1 MDWDLWM
8 DRAPMIPCASVDQAG
23 PLPTFLEP
31 DFRVLEWQNF
41 LKNPEIPTLTVLRP
55 PPGMLQ
61 RAMSVWGR
69 WLLLLAAVLTLA
81 LWVRRR
87 DPRSAVAASV
97 LLALFAGGFWWS
109 RDAALSDERAG
120 EVVGGLLHNVYRAF
134 DFRDEERIYD
144 LLAQSASGD
153 LLEQIYLETRRGL
166 ELQGQGG
173 ARARVKE
180 VEVTDLSARSAE
192 GGAFDA
198 TTTWNVGGSVGHW
211 GHVHQRRNR
220 YRAELRV
227 APLDGAW
234 KLVDLQVL
242 EEERL

>member
-1 MDWDLWM
+1 
-8 DRAPMIPCASVDQAG
+8 
-23 PLPTFLEP
+23 
-31 DFRVLEWQNF
+31 
-41 LKNPEIPTLTVLRP
+41 
-55 PPGMLQ
+55 
-61 RAMSVWGR
+61 
-69 WLLLLAAVLTLA
+69 LTLA

-109 RDAALSDERAG
+109 RDAALSDERVG